1 LKIQF
6 FFKTVSQEKQ
16 IVILTLSEMQFLF
29 KKLIQNPIII
39 NPLMVILSKTELSN
53 RTNALLYPHQRKQ
66 VIKMLLSLL
75 DRRIVL
81 DNTHTGIG
89 KSFHALGCALEIEYS
104 VIIFCLKVN
113 IPSWRDACKLFGVK
127 PLLIV
132 NYDTARNG
140 KMYTDDT
147 CSVRKQS
154 PYFKLRKR
162 PENHAMWEKYKWD
175 LPPKTILIFDEA
187 HRCKKTNTDNGK
199 FLMST
204 YDVIR
209 RGVPVIMLSATISD
223 KYIDMRI
230 PLFLFGLIDQP
241 NNLNTYMKRYLAVG
255 LRPDDY
261 CMKIHDIINGKF
273 AHRVKLEDVKDILPE
288 NNIVIQHYW
297 SENAQ
302 KIDKLYRQFEA
313 LKSKSGKK
321 PGAVLVELQKIKMKI
336 ELLKVPIFVE
346 EAKNYMEKGCAVIVV
361 VTYKKSF
368 RKLVEELDPQCYIN
382 GDTKDEDREIMMKK
396 FRKDKT
402 NLFIIQIQTGS
413 TGISLHGAKQ
423 RVTLIGIPDKASDF
437 IQAIGRAPRVG
448 GNMLVLTKV
457 VFINNVPYEERM
469 KEILTKKLQ
478 DISTLNDRVKDGFK
492 MVENVKE

>member
-1 LKIQF
+1 
-6 FFKTVSQEKQ
+6 
-16 IVILTLSEMQFLF
+16 
-29 KKLIQNPIII
+29 
-39 NPLMVILSKTELSN
+39 MVILSKTELSN
-53 RTNALLYPHQRKQ
+53 RTNALLYPYQKPQ
-66 VIKMLLSLL
+66 VIKMLVSLL
-75 DRRIVL
+75 NHRVVL

-89 KSFHALGCALEIEYS
+89 KSFHALACALEIGYRP
-104 VIIFCLKVN
+104 IIFCLKVN
-113 IPSWRDACKLFGVK
+113 IPSWRDACKLFGVT
-127 PLLIV
+127 PLIIV

-140 KMYTDDT
+140 KMYMDDT
-147 CSVRKQS
+147 CAMRKQS
-154 PYFKLRKR
+154 PYYKLRKR
-162 PENHAMWEKYKWD
+162 PEEHALWEKYKWE

-204 YDVIR
+204 YNVIR
-209 RGVPVIMLSATISD
+209 RGVPVILLSATISD

-241 NNLNTYMKRYLAVG
+241 NNLNVYLRRSLAINV
-255 LRPDDY
+255 RPDDY
-261 CMKIHDIINGKF
+261 CVKIHDIINGKY
-273 AHRVKLEDVKDILPE
+273 AHRVKLEEVKNILPE

-297 SENAQ
+297 SENAE
-302 KIDKLYRQFEA
+302 KIDKLYKMYEE
-313 LKSKSGKK
+313 LKSRLGKK
-321 PGAVLVELQKIKMKI
+321 PNNILPELQKIKMKI
-336 ELLKVPIFVE
+336 ELLKIPIFVE

-368 RKLVEELDPQCYIN
+368 RKLVEALEPECYIN
-382 GDTKDEDREIMMKK
+382 GDTSDDDRELMMKR

-413 TGISLHGAKQ
+413 TGISLHGARQ

-448 GNMLVLTKV
+448 GNMFVLTKV

-469 KEILTKKLQ
+469 KEILIKKLE
-478 DISTLNDRVKDGFK
+478 DISSLNDRIKDGLK
-492 MVENVKE
+492 MVEKV